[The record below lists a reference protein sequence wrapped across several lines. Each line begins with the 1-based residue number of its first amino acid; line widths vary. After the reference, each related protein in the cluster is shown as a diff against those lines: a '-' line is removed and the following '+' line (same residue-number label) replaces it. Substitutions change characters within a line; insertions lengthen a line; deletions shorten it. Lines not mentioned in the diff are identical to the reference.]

1 MLYSFLTDSLTISDV
16 DEVIQSQLM
25 DQMTQ
30 PTMPSNPGLQYTN
43 KPYVRIIEQ
52 PAPRSLRFRYE
63 CEIEGRSAG
72 SIVGINNTAENRTYP
87 TIQVMNHQ
95 GPYAVVVSCVTKD
108 GPPYRPHPHN
118 LVGREGCKRG
128 VCTLLVNNADMTCS
142 FTSLGIQCVKKRDIE
157 KSLKVRE
164 AHKLD
169 PFGTGFSH
177 PGNIDLNVLRLCF
190 QVFIRGPDNAF
201 SLPLSPV
208 VSEPI
213 YDKKAM
219 SDLTIM
225 KLSHYSAPVT
235 GGTEV
240 ILLCDRVAKE
250 DIQIWF
256 YEEQGS
262 RIVWESQAEFQPSD
276 VHKQVAISFR
286 TPRYPNENIQ
296 QPVPVFVELRKP
308 SENKRGDP
316 RPFQYLPM
324 ERDPEGLARKKLKV
338 EDRID
343 LERYFQGNILSGA
356 SNAQEHQMAIGV
368 PRISRQQAQ
377 QRVKPEPAVAGGATC
392 VESAFGR
399 VSTSFPTSE
408 FSRTSNMPSVPVGVP
423 STSPHLTPAHSPN
436 LAASP
441 GAHSQ
446 SSATPPPHTS
456 AIPSPVMQQMMQHS
470 EASQQAPLTHPN
482 VAPATVEESIIEGF
496 DSLDL
501 DSDLNLNLT
510 QNLSAS
516 LFDSTPS
523 ITLPSTYQDASE
535 DASHQ

>member
-1 MLYSFLTDSLTISDV
+1 MRKLN
-16 DEVIQSQLM
+16 EVIQSQLM
-25 DQMTQ
+25 DQITQ
-30 PTMPSNPGLQYTN
+30 STMPSNPVLQYAN
-43 KPYVRIIEQ
+43 KPYVRIVEQ

-72 SIVGINNTAENRTYP
+72 SIVGISNTAENRTYP

-108 GPPYRPHPHN
+108 GPSYRPHPHN

-128 VCTLLVNNADMTCS
+128 VCTLLVNNVDMTCS

-157 KSLKVRE
+157 KSLKIRE

-169 PFGTGFSH
+169 PFGTGFNSS
-177 PGNIDLNVLRLCF
+177 NIDLNVLRLCF
-190 QVFIRGPDNAF
+190 QVFIRGPDNSY
-201 SLPLSPV
+201 SLPLQAI

-213 YDKKAM
+213 FDKKAM

-225 KLSHYSAPVT
+225 KLSHYSASVS

-262 RIVWESQAEFQPSD
+262 RILWESQAEFQPSD

-308 SENKRGDP
+308 SENKRGEP
-316 RPFQYLPM
+316 RAFQYLPM

-356 SNAQEHQMAIGV
+356 SNAQDHPMRIGV
-368 PRISRQQAQ
+368 PRLSRHITQQQ
-377 QRVKPEPAVAGGATC
+377 VKPEPTLALGAAC
-392 VESAFGR
+392 VEDPFRRMAA
-399 VSTSFPTSE
+399 SFLTSE
-408 FSRTSNMPSVPVGVP
+408 FPRTSNLPSVPVGVP
-423 STSPHLTPAHSPN
+423 STSPHLTPAHSQI
-436 LAASP
+436 LL
-441 GAHSQ
+441 
-446 SSATPPPHTS
+446 PHLVP
-456 AIPSPVMQQMMQHS
+456 IHS
-470 EASQQAPLTHPN
+470 EVSQQTA
-482 VAPATVEESIIEGF
+482 AGTVEEAIIEGF

-516 LFDSTPS
+516 LFDSTHS
-523 ITLPSTYQDASE
+523 ITLPSTYQDASGNGN
-535 DASHQ
+535 HQ

>member
-1 MLYSFLTDSLTISDV
+1 MFIKLH
-16 DEVIQSQLM
+16 EVIQSQLM
-25 DQMTQ
+25 DQITQ
-30 PTMPSNPGLQYTN
+30 PTMPSNPVLHYNN

-52 PAPRSLRFRYE
+52 PSPRSLRFRYE

-72 SIVGINNTAENRTYP
+72 SIVGVNNTPENRTYP

-169 PFGTGFSH
+169 PFGTGFNH
-177 PGNIDLNVLRLCF
+177 PGSIDLNVLRLCF
-190 QVFIRGPDNAF
+190 QVFIRGPDNSF
-201 SLPLSPV
+201 SMPLQAI

-262 RIVWESQAEFQPSD
+262 RILWESQAEFQPSD

-286 TPRYPNENIQ
+286 TPRYHNENIQ

-308 SENKRGDP
+308 SENKRGEP

-338 EDRID
+338 EDKID
-343 LERYFQGNILSGA
+343 LERYFQSNILSGA
-356 SNAQEHQMAIGV
+356 SNAQDHQMAIGV
-368 PRISRQQAQ
+368 PRISKLSSQ
-377 QRVKPEPAVAGGATC
+377 QRVKPEPTVALGATC
-392 VESAFGR
+392 VEDPFAR
-399 VSTSFPTSE
+399 ASTSFAQSE
-408 FSRTSNMPSVPVGVP
+408 FPRSSNLSSVPVGVP

-446 SSATPPPHTS
+446 SSATPPPQTTT
-456 AIPSPVMQQMMQHS
+456 IPSPVMQQMMQHS
-470 EASQQAPLTHPN
+470 EASQHASINQAGIAAAN
-482 VAPATVEESIIEGF
+482 VEEVIIEKF

-501 DSDLNLNLT
+501 DIDLNLNLS

-523 ITLPSTYQDASE
+523 ITLPSTFQDGSE
-535 DASHQ
+535 EGNPQQ